1 MPDRKS
7 FSRPRVFW
15 LLFPF
20 LLIFTFS
27 WRLAVLAQEAPPP
40 AKIPGS
46 TGPRLSDLIERV
58 EVRVLLVDVFVTDK
72 KGNPVT
78 DLRQEDFQLLID
90 GDLVEVD
97 SFESREIP
105 QGPVLALETGSTP
118 AEGPEN
124 VYSRGSGQKV
134 ILLFDSWNTSMADQV
149 RVREQALDSLEKGL
163 VPYAE
168 VMILSLSDR
177 LRLVQNFT
185 SDRSKWIGALQGLA
199 EDDSDLDG
207 YLTLEPH
214 RLGAIADHCS
224 HGNCIMARSLALA
237 YATEEK
243 TRALRTVRTLQSL
256 IFTLG
261 ALPGRK
267 SIIYLSSGVPTTP
280 GGAYLSAADCR
291 SCGDTGNTRRIN
303 PVEFQV
309 VTEFRDLYLDANAG
323 NVTFHTIDARRSA
336 IGSRQFLTNLAYQTG
351 GTRGS
356 ASQEPKENLK
366 ILNRQMAN
374 YYVLGHTLISPEPD
388 GRSHNIIVKL
398 TRPGLEVRHR
408 RKFSDLGWKEK
419 DEWSV
424 LGAMAI
430 PEIHNDLPIEARI
443 LPFRKEKKR
452 FDLFFEL
459 GLPLDDLFWL
469 PMQLVRLGEVEFVG
483 VITSSAG
490 KIKYQFRDTMELKTG
505 RQEASRRVGGV
516 FYRGHTVL
524 GPGKYELIAVVHD
537 IGSGRV
543 GSTRIAFE
551 IPKPKENRFSLGGL
565 VLAKISRGDLV
576 MGAYS
581 PYTESKKQLQRRYRK
596 ENVVPLI
603 GEGLTSEDILLTY
616 LQIYDPVRKRSED
629 PSWFTVKISFL
640 RDGKVLATHR
650 PVEVEEE
657 EGRADSIPFAMLT
670 PLKKFEP
677 GSYDLRVEVK
687 EKGTNRTLV
696 REIPLRILDS
706 DSLAKKPIEAAPQG
720 L

>member
-1 MPDRKS
+1 MTPDKKS
-7 FSRPRVFW
+7 LSRSRVFW
-15 LLFPF
+15 FLFSLLV
-20 LLIFTFS
+20 FTFS
-27 WRLAVLAQEAPPP
+27 GWFSFSAQEAPPP
-40 AKIPGS
+40 ARIPGS
-46 TGPRLSDLIERV
+46 TGPRLSDLIERI

-78 DLRQEDFQLLID
+78 NLRQEDFQLLID
-90 GDLVEVD
+90 GDPVKID

-105 QGPVLALETGSTP
+105 REP
-118 AEGPEN
+118 AERPEM
-124 VYSRGSGQKV
+124 VSSQGSGQKI
-134 ILLFDSWNTSMADQV
+134 ILLFDSWNTSMAAQM
-149 RVREQALDSLEKGL
+149 RVRQQTLDFLEHGL
-163 VPYAE
+163 VPTAE

-177 LRLVQNFT
+177 LRMVQNFT
-185 SDRSKWIGALQGLA
+185 SDRSKWIETLRGLV
-199 EDDSDLDG
+199 EDESDLHG
-207 YLTLEPH
+207 YLSLESQRLDEIRDFCRQGECTL
-214 RLGAIADHCS
+214 
-224 HGNCIMARSLALA
+224 ARNTALA
-237 YATEEK
+237 YATGEK

-267 SIIYLSSGVPTTP
+267 SIIYLSSGVPSTP
-280 GGAYLSAADCR
+280 GGVYISTANCS
-291 SCGDTGNTRRIN
+291 SCLEVFGNI
-303 PVEFQV
+303 PDIDLAGFQV
-309 VTEFRDLYLDANAG
+309 ETEFHHLYLDANAG
-323 NVTFHTIDARRSA
+323 NVTFHTIDARRTE
-336 IGSRQFLTNLAYQTG
+336 IGSQPFLTNLAFQTG

-356 ASQEPKENLK
+356 ASRAPVENLK
-366 ILNRQMAN
+366 ILSRRMAN
-374 YYVLGHTLISPEPD
+374 YYVLGHTLPSSEPD
-388 GRSHNIIVKL
+388 GRSHNIIVKV

-430 PEIHNDLPIEARI
+430 PEVHKDLPIEARI
-443 LPFRKEKKR
+443 LPFRREKKR

-469 PMQLVRLGEVEFVG
+469 PVQLNRLGEVEFVG
-483 VITSSAG
+483 AITAKGG
-490 KIKYQFRDTMELKTG
+490 KIEYQFRDTMELKTG
-505 RQEASRRVGGV
+505 REEESGRVGGV

-524 GPGKYELIAVVHD
+524 DPGEYELIAVVHD

-551 IPKPKENRFSLGGL
+551 IPKPKDNRFSLGGL

-581 PYTESKKQLQRRYRK
+581 PYTKSKKQLQRRYRK

-603 GEGLTSEDILLTY
+603 GERLTPEDILLTY
-616 LQIYDPVRKRSED
+616 LQIYDPVRKGSKG
-629 PSWFTVKISFL
+629 PSGFTVQISFL
-640 RDGKVLATHR
+640 RDGEVLGTHR
-650 PVEVEEE
+650 PVQVEEE
-657 EGRADSIPFAMLT
+657 QGQADSFPFAMLT

-706 DSLAKKPIEAAPQG
+706 DSLAEKPIEAVGFAD
-720 L
+720 